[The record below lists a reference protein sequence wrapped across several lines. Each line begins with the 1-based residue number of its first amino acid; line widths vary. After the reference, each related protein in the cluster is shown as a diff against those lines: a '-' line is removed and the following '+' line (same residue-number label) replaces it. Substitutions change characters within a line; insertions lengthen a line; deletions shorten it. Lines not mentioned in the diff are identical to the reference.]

1 MQAAAKSLPSGNAVP
16 DLQQHAVNRRDHLGK
31 VRLMQGSFPTV
42 VSPCRLEHSKMQ
54 QRATAMQ
61 VKLPCADTVLHC
73 AQISLF
79 QRRREHMTMEN
90 KVRIARE
97 MQDAYGED
105 HAVLT
110 SHMHDMRAAKEDA
123 ERELAHTRKM
133 CEEAK
138 KDWHRKLKDRRKEVG
153 CHAVSVSERCGGYV
167 VCMHGLSH
175 LYRKNDM
182 AKAISILNGGQASGQ
197 VLGG

>member
-1 MQAAAKSLPSGNAVP
+1 
-16 DLQQHAVNRRDHLGK
+16 
-31 VRLMQGSFPTV
+31 
-42 VSPCRLEHSKMQ
+42 
-54 QRATAMQ
+54 
-61 VKLPCADTVLHC
+61 
-73 AQISLF
+73 
-79 QRRREHMTMEN
+79 MEN

-138 KDWHRKLKDRRKEVG
+138 KDWHRKLKDRRKEVSF
-153 CHAVSVSERCGGYV
+153 HAFSVSERHGGHV
-167 VCMHGLSH
+167 VYMHGLSH
-175 LYRKNDM
+175 LHQRNGM
-182 AKAISILNGGQASGQ
+182 EKAIYILKGGPGSGQ
-197 VLGG
+197 VQGG

>member
-1 MQAAAKSLPSGNAVP
+1 
-16 DLQQHAVNRRDHLGK
+16 
-31 VRLMQGSFPTV
+31 
-42 VSPCRLEHSKMQ
+42 
-54 QRATAMQ
+54 
-61 VKLPCADTVLHC
+61 
-73 AQISLF
+73 
-79 QRRREHMTMEN
+79 MTMEN

-153 CHAVSVSERCGGYV
+153 NHAFSVFERRTG
-167 VCMHGLSH
+167 
-175 LYRKNDM
+175 
-182 AKAISILNGGQASGQ
+182 ASSTC
-197 VLGG
+197 VICLIRM

>member
-1 MQAAAKSLPSGNAVP
+1 
-16 DLQQHAVNRRDHLGK
+16 
-31 VRLMQGSFPTV
+31 
-42 VSPCRLEHSKMQ
+42 
-54 QRATAMQ
+54 
-61 VKLPCADTVLHC
+61 
-73 AQISLF
+73 
-79 QRRREHMTMEN
+79 MEN

-153 CHAVSVSERCGGYV
+153 IHAFSVFERRTGASSTCVICLIRMLGRYGRRP
-167 VCMHGLSH
+167 STWE
-175 LYRKNDM
+175 
-182 AKAISILNGGQASGQ
+182 GGQGNGEVQGGREGPASQAARSGARRLDAADRAY
-197 VLGG
+197 VMSWVGCCWSLAGFSRDA

>member
-1 MQAAAKSLPSGNAVP
+1 
-16 DLQQHAVNRRDHLGK
+16 
-31 VRLMQGSFPTV
+31 
-42 VSPCRLEHSKMQ
+42 
-54 QRATAMQ
+54 
-61 VKLPCADTVLHC
+61 
-73 AQISLF
+73 
-79 QRRREHMTMEN
+79 MEN

-153 CHAVSVSERCGGYV
+153 FHAFNVYERCGRCAVHGYSRSLP
-167 VCMHGLSH
+167 HW
-175 LYRKNDM
+175 KNGRGNRPT
-182 AKAISILNGGQASGQ
+182 AN
-197 VLGG
+197 

>member
-1 MQAAAKSLPSGNAVP
+1 
-16 DLQQHAVNRRDHLGK
+16 
-31 VRLMQGSFPTV
+31 
-42 VSPCRLEHSKMQ
+42 
-54 QRATAMQ
+54 
-61 VKLPCADTVLHC
+61 
-73 AQISLF
+73 
-79 QRRREHMTMEN
+79 MTMEN

-153 CHAVSVSERCGGYV
+153 FHTMS
-167 VCMHGLSH
+167 
-175 LYRKNDM
+175 K
-182 AKAISILNGGQASGQ
+182 I
-197 VLGG
+197 